1 LPLFEEWSA
10 FSAESTEAC
19 ICATWHTIVPEDAVS
34 MISLHHPV
42 LLRKVLWE
50 FTAGI
55 RLYICVYKKLLI
67 AGYKTD
73 ANRVP

>member
-1 LPLFEEWSA
+1 MAEIYV
-10 FSAESTEAC
+10 AESTEAC
-19 ICATWHTIVPEDAVS
+19 ICATWHMIVPEDAVS
-34 MISLHHPV
+34 AISLHHPV